1 MALGSIKAHIVGPY
15 SKGLAWILATL
26 QHVPTKKQSDF
37 EKVLEGSGDL
47 VSKGFY
53 EGSYDI

>member
-47 VSKGFY
+47 VSKGFRW
-53 EGSYDI
+53 